1 MKSKAEYYMKLDK
14 GQVRSINSLILSNST
29 QCVVARDKIHLEKLT
44 KNFDYKNHRKS
55 RDISISE
62 SGPYTLFA
70 AE

>member
-14 GQVRSINSLILSNST
+14 KQVRDINSLILSNSA
-29 QCVVARDKIHLEKLT
+29 QCVVAKDKIHLEKIT

-62 SGPYTLFA
+62 IGPYTMFI